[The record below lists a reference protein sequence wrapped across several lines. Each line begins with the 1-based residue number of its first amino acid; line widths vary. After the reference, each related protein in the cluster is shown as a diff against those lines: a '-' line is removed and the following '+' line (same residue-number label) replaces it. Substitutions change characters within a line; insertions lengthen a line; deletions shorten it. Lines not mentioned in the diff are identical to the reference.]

1 MRLTTGVRSQVL
13 SFLRE
18 PLNLVLVLVVPLL
31 VVEGFGQA
39 MSSLPETPT
48 MQAVP
53 ADAGRMLGAVFST
66 AFLAGILGL
75 FQAIDARSAD
85 ERLVLTGFPP
95 STLLVTRLVTI
106 LLVAGV
112 AAAFSFGVLWYSLT
126 PESPVLTFGFLVA
139 GGVSYALVGV
149 LVGTILPR
157 EFEGS
162 LVMVF
167 IANMDAFFGSSMS
180 KVETTLTHY
189 LPLYYPR
196 RLVESAVL
204 DGTYA
209 TDDAVGAVVYLAVLF
224 VAATALFSRSMR
236 AEEGML

>member
-1 MRLTTGVRSQVL
+1 MRFATGVRAQIA

-18 PLNLVLVLVVPLL
+18 PLNLVLVLLVPVL

-53 ADAGRMLGAVFST
+53 ADAGRVLGAAFAT

-95 STLLVTRLVTI
+95 ATLLVTRLATI
-106 LLVAGV
+106 VLVAGV
-112 AAAFSFGVLWYSLT
+112 AAGFSYGVLSYSVA
-126 PESPVLTFGFLVA
+126 PESPLLTFGFLLA

-149 LVGTILPR
+149 LVGTVLPR
-157 EFEGS
+157 QFEGS

-167 IANMDAFFGSSMS
+167 VANMDAFFGSSMS

-196 RLVESAVL
+196 RLLQSAVV
-204 DGTYA
+204 DGTYS
-209 TDDAVGAVVYLAVLF
+209 TDDLVAGGVYLGVLFVVAAVLF
-224 VAATALFSRSMR
+224 TRSMR
-236 AEEGML
+236 AGEGML